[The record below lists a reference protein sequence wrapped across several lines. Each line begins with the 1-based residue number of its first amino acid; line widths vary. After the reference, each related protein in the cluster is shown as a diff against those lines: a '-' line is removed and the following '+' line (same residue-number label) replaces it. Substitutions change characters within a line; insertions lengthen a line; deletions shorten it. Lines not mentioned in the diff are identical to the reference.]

1 MRFVVALI
9 AMGLAAAGAAP
20 ASAAVML
27 QTDPAQSVN
36 CAENPSA
43 CVRRGAPAAAEQP
56 STPRLPEPAVAGL
69 LGIVVLGLALL
80 MRRRGLQD
88 VTS

>member
-9 AMGLAAAGAAP
+9 AMGLAAAGT

-36 CAENPSA
+36 CVENPSA